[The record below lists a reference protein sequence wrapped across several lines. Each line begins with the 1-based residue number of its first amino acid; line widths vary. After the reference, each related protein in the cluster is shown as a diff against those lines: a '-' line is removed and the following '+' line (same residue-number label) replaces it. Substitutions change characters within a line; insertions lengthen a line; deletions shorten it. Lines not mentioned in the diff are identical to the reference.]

1 MRTVKR
7 EVKRAL
13 RLRRTQKSNGE
24 EFEKSGKGYVSESK
38 KAKGYLIY
46 RSAKKG
52 PLCEADE
59 KAGEEACICG

>member
-1 MRTVKR
+1 MKQDVR
-7 EVKRAL
+7 ELLIKIL
-13 RLRRTQKSNGE
+13 L
-24 EFEKSGKGYVSESK
+24 K